1 MMQTITQIEK
11 LRQQIHAWRMAGE
24 KIAFVPT
31 MGNLHCGH
39 SSLVEQARNQG
50 SKVVVSIF
58 INPMQFDNQEDL
70 ARYPRTIDDD
80 KAVLESMDT
89 DLLFLPTPEMIYP
102 KGLENT
108 SFVEVPALSELFCGK
123 SRPGHFT
130 GVTTVVNKLF
140 NLVQPDVAIF
150 GEKDFQQLLLIRHM
164 VKDLFINVE
173 IIGAPTK
180 REQSGLAMSSRN
192 NYLNAYQRE
201 QQAPIIY
208 QVLTDTRAQILA
220 GNRNYQE
227 LERSAI
233 ERINGAGLKSEF
245 FNIQNATDLSDANSE
260 TTEIVILIAA
270 FLDKARLID
279 NLAFKTDVNT

>member
-1 MMQTITQIEK
+1 MMQTITQIDQ

-31 MGNLHCGH
+31 MGNLHRGH
-39 SSLVEQARNQG
+39 SSLVEQARSHG
-50 SKVVVSIF
+50 SKIVVSIF

-102 KGLENT
+102 KGLDNT
-108 SFVEVPALSELFCGK
+108 TFVEVPALSELFCGH

-164 VKDLFINVE
+164 VADLFINVE

-192 NYLNAYQRE
+192 NYLNSYQRE

-208 QVLTDTRAQILA
+208 QVLTDTKAQILS
-220 GNRNYQE
+220 GNRDFDQ
-227 LERSAI
+227 LQHSAI
-233 ERINGAGLKSEF
+233 ERINGAGLSTDF
-245 FNIQNATDLSDANSE
+245 FSIQNAQDLSDATRDSQDL
-260 TTEIVILIAA
+260 VILVAA

-279 NLAFKTDVNT
+279 NLAFQIK

>member
-1 MMQTITQIEK
+1 MMQTITQIDK

-39 SSLVEQARNQG
+39 SSLVEQARNHG
-50 SKVVVSIF
+50 TKVVVSIF

-70 ARYPRTIDDD
+70 AKYPRTIDDD

-89 DLLFLPTPEMIYP
+89 DLLFLPTPDMIYP
-102 KGLENT
+102 KGLANT
-108 SFVEVPALSELFCGK
+108 SFVEVPALSELFCGH

-164 VKDLFINVE
+164 VNDLFINVE

-180 REQSGLAMSSRN
+180 REKSGLAMSSRN

-208 QVLTDTRAQILA
+208 QVLTDTKAQIMA
-220 GNRNYQE
+220 GNRDYQA
-227 LERSAI
+227 LEQSAI
-233 ERINGAGLKSEF
+233 ERINGAGLNSDF
-245 FNIQNATDLSDANSE
+245 FNIQNGTDLSDADKDS
-260 TTEIVILIAA
+260 TEIVILVAA

-279 NLAFKTDVNT
+279 NLAFKTDINQ

>member
-1 MMQTITQIEK
+1 MQTITQIDK

-31 MGNLHCGH
+31 MGNLHSGH
-39 SSLVEQARNQG
+39 SSLVEQARVHG

-70 ARYPRTIDDD
+70 AKYPRTIDDD

-89 DLLFLPTPEMIYP
+89 DLLFLPTPDMIYP

-108 SFVEVPALSELFCGK
+108 SFVEVPALSELFCGN

-164 VKDLFINVE
+164 VNDLFINVE

-192 NYLNAYQRE
+192 NYLNSYQRE

-208 QVLTDTRAQILA
+208 QVLNDTKTQILA
-220 GNRNYQE
+220 GNRDYQA
-227 LERSAI
+227 LERNAI
-233 ERINGAGLKSEF
+233 ERINGAGLTSDF
-245 FNIQNATDLSDANSE
+245 FNIQNGTDLSDADKDS
-260 TTEIVILIAA
+260 TEIVILVAA

-279 NLAFKTDVNT
+279 NLAFKTNVD